1 MQRVSSI
8 RNVTKAE
15 LPPLYGNALCCLGPT
30 NCFRLFCHKIVES
43 KIFQNTILVLI
54 IISTITLAL
63 ETPLD
68 NPEGKKIEILTY
80 VDYFMTG
87 AFTFEAAVKIVA
99 AGLIIGK
106 KTYFREAWNILDF
119 LIVGSA
125 LLGIIAGDAI
135 DISFVKALRI
145 LKILRPLRIIA
156 RNKGLKV
163 AIISLG
169 RSIPSIV
176 NLQVI
181 VLFFVFLFAILQT
194 TLLSGSFFYCET
206 GHLPTM
212 SVRQQIANV
221 ETMWDCYNYG
231 GEWVEPDLNFD
242 STMNSM
248 LSLVTIQTT
257 EGWIDVMWNTVDASQ
272 PYYSP
277 IENNNPIMI
286 VYTMILVICIC
297 MLFIELFVGVVIE
310 TFNNQKELMS
320 GNSSLTRPQVG
331 WIEVQLMTYA
341 IKPKVQLEAQGNSKI
356 RDTCIIMTE
365 HRAFDTFIMV
375 CILANTFVLG
385 FNWYMQ
391 PQEIKDVLEIFNYAF
406 IVIFTIEAVVK
417 IIAQKGLYFKDS
429 WNLFDFTIVVA
440 TIIILGI
447 AWAGLGEDI
456 EILGTILRTLRI
468 GRVFRLVKKQE
479 KLQAIFVTLL
489 EATPAMASLG
499 LLLML
504 LIFMFAIIGMS
515 QFSLVD
521 LDGAAEMNNHVN
533 FQTFGASFLTLI
545 RCSTGEAWNSIMFDS
560 SQPRSI
566 LYQCIENEDYYTII
580 ERGDDPTDTYGPKG
594 CGNPF
599 AVAFHLLFQVIVSQ
613 VFLNLFIAIII
624 DAFFG

>member
-1 MQRVSSI
+1 M
-8 RNVTKAE
+8 
-15 LPPLYGNALCCLGPT
+15 
-30 NCFRLFCHKIVES
+30 
-43 KIFQNTILVLI
+43 
-54 IISTITLAL
+54 
-63 ETPLD
+63 
-68 NPEGKKIEILTY
+68 
-80 VDYFMTG
+80 
-87 AFTFEAAVKIVA
+87 
-99 AGLIIGK
+99 
-106 KTYFREAWNILDF
+106 
-119 LIVGSA
+119 
-125 LLGIIAGDAI
+125 
-135 DISFVKALRI
+135 
-145 LKILRPLRIIA
+145 
-156 RNKGLKV
+156 
-163 AIISLG
+163 
-169 RSIPSIV
+169 
-176 NLQVI
+176 
-181 VLFFVFLFAILQT
+181 
-194 TLLSGSFFYCET
+194 
-206 GHLPTM
+206 
-212 SVRQQIANV
+212 
-221 ETMWDCYNYG
+221 
-231 GEWVEPDLNFD
+231 
-242 STMNSM
+242 
-248 LSLVTIQTT
+248 
-257 EGWIDVMWNTVDASQ
+257 
-272 PYYSP
+272 
-277 IENNNPIMI
+277 
-286 VYTMILVICIC
+286 
-297 MLFIELFVGVVIE
+297 
-310 TFNNQKELMS
+310 
-320 GNSSLTRPQVG
+320 
-331 WIEVQLMTYA
+331 
-341 IKPKVQLEAQGNSKI
+341 
-356 RDTCIIMTE
+356 
-365 HRAFDTFIMV
+365 
-375 CILANTFVLG
+375 
-385 FNWYMQ
+385 
-391 PQEIKDVLEIFNYAF
+391 
-406 IVIFTIEAVVK
+406 IFTIEAVVK

-440 TIIILGI
+440 TIIILGM